1 MKAFPRLRSV
11 SVLAALFGLS
21 SVSSA
26 SAAIQ
31 VRVSV
36 KFIHNNDA
44 GSTRP
49 GGNIGTTAGFTGEI
63 NYGNV
68 VLDAT
73 VRAIALNAVEFIEIQ
88 PPAPT
93 ATSVSRTCG
102 TTANSTTVTCS
113 NTAGLQNFMRVQGA
127 GIPANT
133 VIVSIVANTSFTL
146 SANASATNASV
157 SLTGSF
163 PADHWFNLPARGDGV
178 RQYIETTALA
188 ATQTWAWNPNAINIY
203 VNNSSSGQCSFVGSG
218 TSISLGGSIGTGTV
232 LHEIGHLFDL
242 RHTHALDYS
251 TNTNPPANTPPGP
264 FTAADLMDGDG
275 FVETANDNP
284 NISNKNQLC
293 QALFGK
299 NYNGAT
305 TTDAERAT
313 VDSAYENVM
322 SYHNEATLL
331 SVQMDKWTLN
341 ANAARLPFCQG
352 RTWFV
357 ANGGDDEAEG
367 TSAATPLATVASAL
381 SKVTISNDVV
391 LLRAGS
397 YATPAGG
404 TIAIPSTLTAT
415 RGAATLRFP

>member
-1 MKAFPRLRSV
+1 MNVFPSFRPVLILGVFLALGLVRPV
-11 SVLAALFGLS
+11 SAGVQAR
-21 SVSSA
+21 
-26 SAAIQ
+26 I
-31 VRVSV
+31 SV
-36 KFIHNNDA
+36 KFIHNNDG

-49 GGNIGTTAGFTGEI
+49 SGRIGTSAGFTQEI
-63 NYGNV
+63 DYGNV

-73 VRAIALNAVEFIEIQ
+73 SRANALNVIEFIEIQ

-102 TTANSTTVTCS
+102 TTANSATVTCT
-113 NTAGLQNFMRVQGA
+113 NTSGLQNFMRVQGT

-146 SANASATNASV
+146 SSNATATNPSV

-163 PADHWFNLPARGDGV
+163 PADHWFNLDARASGV

-188 ATQTWAWNPNAINIY
+188 ATSTWAWNPNAINIY
-203 VNNSSSGQCSFVGSG
+203 VNNSSSGQCAFVGSG
-218 TSISLGGSIGTGTV
+218 SSISLGSTVNTGTV

-251 TNTNPPANTPPGP
+251 TNTNPPNNMPPGQ
-264 FTAADLMDGDG
+264 FAAADLMDGDG
-275 FVETANDNP
+275 LAETANDNP
-284 NISNKNQLC
+284 NITTNDQLC

-305 TTDAERAT
+305 TTDSERAV
-313 VDSAYENVM
+313 VDSAFQNVM
-322 SYHNEATLL
+322 SYHSETRFL

-341 ANAARLPFCQG
+341 ANAARLPFCTG

-357 ANGGDDEAEG
+357 AVGGNN
-367 TSAATPLATVASAL
+367 SAAGNAATVPLATVAGGVSR
-381 SKVTISNDVV
+381 VTTPNDVV

-397 YATPAGG
+397 YAAPAGG
-404 TIAIPSTLTAT
+404 TISTPCTLAAT
-415 RGAATLRFP
+415 RGEVIIHFP